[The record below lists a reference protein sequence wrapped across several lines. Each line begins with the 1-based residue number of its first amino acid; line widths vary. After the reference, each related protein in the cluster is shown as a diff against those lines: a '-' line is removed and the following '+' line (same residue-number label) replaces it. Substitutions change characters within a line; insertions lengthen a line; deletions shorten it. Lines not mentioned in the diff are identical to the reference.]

1 MRTARHEDGEERGRH
16 QEDLSAEINMKDNV
30 LILPAAI
37 IIFLLLFGLIMMGGK
52 MENER
57 LYEKCLSTNSGMV
70 YNDLVK
76 MCKEIVK

>member
-1 MRTARHEDGEERGRH
+1 
-16 QEDLSAEINMKDNV
+16 MKDNV